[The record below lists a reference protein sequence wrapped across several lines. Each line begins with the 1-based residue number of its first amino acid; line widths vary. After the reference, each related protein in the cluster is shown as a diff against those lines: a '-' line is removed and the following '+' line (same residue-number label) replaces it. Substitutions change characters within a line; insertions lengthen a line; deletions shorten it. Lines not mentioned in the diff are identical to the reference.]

1 MLRGVRLWVFG
12 AIAGAALIALAGCGH
27 NFYSGERETW
37 RREAEVACL
46 NSGAIKESPARVRIS
61 AINGPGICGADY
73 PSGYRGSARAGHSA
87 TATSR
92 CARRPRSPPARR
104 RSIGRSSNRAPC
116 LRTSHQGRRRNTGRR
131 RPPLRRGSHHRP
143 LRLSLARCDPQ
154 LRQHRGGRCRFLRRA
169 CRIHT
174 KMTPPLN
181 LSRRTRMA
189 ERCQDGEARRRRP
202 ATRSETPRRPR
213 IRCTN
218 RRRPASKSMCPSAPC
233 ATQA

>member
-1 MLRGVRLWVFG
+1 MLRGVRLWIFG

-37 RREAEVACL
+37 RDEAEVACL

-61 AINGPGICGADY
+61 AINGPGICGPTT
-73 PSGYRGSARAGHSA
+73 PSGYRRSARADYSA

-92 CARRPRSPPARR
+92 CARRPRSPLARR
-104 RSIGRSSNRAPC
+104 RSIGLSSNRAPC
-116 LRTSHQGRRRNTGRR
+116 LRTSRQGRRRNTARR
-131 RPPLRRGSHHRP
+131 RPPFRRGSHRRP

-154 LRQHRGGRCRFLRRA
+154 RRRHRGGRCRFMRRA

-181 LSRRTRMA
+181 RSRRTLMV

-202 ATRSETPRRPR
+202 ATRSEIPRPR
-213 IRCTN
+213 TRCTN
-218 RRRPASKSMCPSAPC
+218 PCGPASKIMCRSARR
-233 ATQA
+233 ATRT